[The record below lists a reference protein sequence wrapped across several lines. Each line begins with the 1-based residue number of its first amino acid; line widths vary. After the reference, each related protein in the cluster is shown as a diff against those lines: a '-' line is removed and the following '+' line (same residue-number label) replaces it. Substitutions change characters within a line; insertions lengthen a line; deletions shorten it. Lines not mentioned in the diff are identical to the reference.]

1 MIADK
6 YRYTSPIKMQRSTHY
21 GSNYYIIPSR
31 KLRRNVSAF
40 SYLEYCNIL
49 TLEMDSNIEF
59 ADRRRGWSHCLRK
72 RWLNDYGE
80 VMVNMQEITD
90 SEVITNKLTMSRLR
104 SDEFII
110 YTKEIGILEA
120 KILEIV
126 MLGNCG
132 ACVVSRPRC
141 GKTTAMIYIS
151 KSLKTS
157 LWHVYLHRQSTAY
170 WCQCR

>member
-1 MIADK
+1 M
-6 YRYTSPIKMQRSTHY
+6 
-21 GSNYYIIPSR
+21 
-31 KLRRNVSAF
+31 
-40 SYLEYCNIL
+40 
-49 TLEMDSNIEF
+49 
-59 ADRRRGWSHCLRK
+59 
-72 RWLNDYGE
+72 NDYGE
-80 VMVNMQEITD
+80 VMVSIQEITD
-90 SEVITNKLTMSRLR
+90 SEVITNELTMSRLR

-141 GKTTAMIYIS
+141 GKTTTMIYIS

-157 LWHVYLHRQSTAY
+157 L
-170 WCQCR
+170 

>member
-1 MIADK
+1 M
-6 YRYTSPIKMQRSTHY
+6 
-21 GSNYYIIPSR
+21 
-31 KLRRNVSAF
+31 
-40 SYLEYCNIL
+40 
-49 TLEMDSNIEF
+49 
-59 ADRRRGWSHCLRK
+59 
-72 RWLNDYGE
+72 NDYGE

-120 KILEIV
+120 QILEIV

-157 LWHVYLHRQSTAY
+157 L
-170 WCQCR
+170 